1 MNWGQGEWG
10 GGGGGGGG
18 ARAKHLD
25 STIHAPSFCIA
36 KYVESFPDLKNILLL
51 N

>member
-10 GGGGGGGG
+10 GGGG
-18 ARAKHLD
+18 KHLD